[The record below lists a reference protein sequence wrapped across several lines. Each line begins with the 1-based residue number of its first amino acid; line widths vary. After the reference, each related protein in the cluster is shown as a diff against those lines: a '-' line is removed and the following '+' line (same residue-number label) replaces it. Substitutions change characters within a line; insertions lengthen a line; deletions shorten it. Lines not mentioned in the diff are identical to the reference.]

1 MNSESNVDYKEF
13 INVIKRGKWTILL
26 ITLLLTVVATS
37 ISYYSM
43 KTSKASYETKTSIII
58 GKKEDIG
65 SAKRTIST
73 FEKIAGSSTIAKN
86 ISTTL
91 KGAITAEEVKNS
103 YEITVADD
111 APILTITA
119 SGKTQK
125 ESTKI
130 ASAVSIAFANEVVRI
145 YPTETIKIMEDSV
158 QTGISNNTFKFMNV
172 VLASLL
178 GVFLSTFIVTF
189 KGFFDEKI
197 RTKEDVE
204 KYLKLAVIGK
214 LSKTKQKDI
223 NIETN
228 NEEFNE
234 LKANIQF
241 LSANKK
247 SKVIMVSSAEKND
260 GRSSTAAYLA
270 LAFARSGKK
279 TMLVDCDLR
288 NSNIHNM
295 FDLKNDDRGLVNFL
309 SGDLKF
315 EQVFKKTKQKN
326 LSVVTSGSKS
336 SNYAELL
343 VSTKFNEFLEKIK
356 EDFDYIILD
365 TPPLNE
371 GADAQAISKQTEA
384 CVLVVKDG
392 QTERKTAIKAKDILD
407 KSNANIIGVCMNKT
421 N

>member
-13 INVIKRGKWTILL
+13 INVIKRGRWTILL

-65 SAKRTIST
+65 SAKKTIST
-73 FEKIAGSSTIAKN
+73 FEQIAGSSTISKN
-86 ISTTL
+86 ISAAL

-119 SGKTQK
+119 SGKTQN

-130 ASAVSIAFANEVVRI
+130 ASAVSVAFANEVVRI

-158 QTGISNNTFKFMNV
+158 QTGISNSTFKFKNV
-172 VLASLL
+172 ILASLL

-189 KGFFDEKI
+189 KGFFDESI

-204 KYLKLAVIGK
+204 KYLKVDVIGK
-214 LSKTKQKDI
+214 LSKTKQKEI

-241 LSANKK
+241 QSANKK
-247 SKVIMVSSAEKND
+247 SKVIMISSADKNE
-260 GRSSTAAYLA
+260 GRSTTAAYLSK
-270 LAFARSGKK
+270 AFAQSGKK

-288 NSNIHNM
+288 NSNIHNL

-309 SGDLKF
+309 SGDIKF
-315 EQVFKKTKQKN
+315 EQVLKTTKQKN

-343 VSTKFNEFLEKIK
+343 VSTKFNEFLEKLK

-365 TPPLNE
+365 TPPLTQ
-371 GADAQAISKQTEA
+371 GADAEAISKNAEA
-384 CVLVVKDG
+384 CVLVIKDG
-392 QTERKTAIKAKDILD
+392 QTERKTAIKAKDILE
-407 KSNANIIGVCMNKT
+407 KANANIIGVCLNKT